1 MFLIATYIHSY
12 VVMYVLNLNEFEK
25 IIMYC
30 IAHQFLKYVQ
40 VSTLIGLY
48 IRMCWC
54 SHCWICHNGLWFNC
68 YCIRFSYWQNL
79 SCIFTK
85 ICGCHSDQLDDF
97 RIADI
102 SACVG
107 ERTKLCIYICVY
119 FSLGNC

>member
-30 IAHQFLKYVQ
+30 IAHQFLRYVQ

-54 SHCWICHNGLWFNC
+54 WLM
-68 YCIRFSYWQNL
+68 
-79 SCIFTK
+79 
-85 ICGCHSDQLDDF
+85 
-97 RIADI
+97 
-102 SACVG
+102 V
-107 ERTKLCIYICVY
+107 
-119 FSLGNC
+119 